1 MSNYDIINSVG
12 VKENMKKIF
21 AVILLILVVISAV
34 VVIKFQNIQ
43 KEKKEIAKFNL
54 EYEEY
59 NKENL
64 NGLDITTVIN
74 KAVNNNEKYNIT
86 KDENGLYV
94 QDDDYSI
101 QIYITMIIN
110 GKTYPME
117 KINALG
123 INSFIEY
130 FGVVGFKCTDIQ
142 YHEHSGRIASM
153 TFEAT
158 DY

>member
-1 MSNYDIINSVG
+1 
-12 VKENMKKIF
+12 MKKVF
-21 AVILLILVVISAV
+21 AVILLILVVISAF

-59 NKENL
+59 NTDNL

-94 QDDDYSI
+94 QDDDNCI
-101 QIYITMIIN
+101 KIYITMIIN
-110 GKTYPME
+110 EKTYPME
-117 KINALG
+117 RINELG

-130 FGVVGFKCTDIQ
+130 FGVVSFKCTDIQ
-142 YHEHSGRIASM
+142 YHKSTGKIASM

-158 DY
+158 EY